1 MSSKSF
7 LLGLTAGLA
16 AGIAAAVV
24 VSRNQEEIQE
34 MVNAAKAKLPKG
46 LSLDE
51 LMAQKGRIEEAI
63 RVKADELKRFAKG
76 KMGFG
81 DDDESESAHR
91 AG

>member
-1 MSSKSF
+1 

-34 MVNAAKAKLPKG
+34 MVSAAKAKLPKG
-46 LSLDE
+46 ISLDE
-51 LMAQKGRIEEAI
+51 LVAQKGRIEEAI
-63 RVKADELKRFAKG
+63 RVKADELKRYAKS

-81 DDDESESAHR
+81 DDLEGDSESAHK